1 MLEISKLTTKDLIS
15 DKNFKEIIE
24 ITLTCIDKANVSKA
38 LALLLERKVKESN
51 LKEFPDYLRAY
62 QDLILLLKIEALPL
76 LKDEE
81 VIRFIEEHALEALK
95 HPKFFDKLED
105 KLFLIPIIFRD
116 ELLSKIREALRRN
129 RQRLGKKTL
138 KIIQTRD
145 PQPPLVCVW
154 LLDYDNGFGSG
165 RHSDFERE
173 LYLKESP
180 NPKILNTKEK
190 QLLKKL

>member
-105 KLFLIPIIFRD
+105 KLFLIPIIYRD
-116 ELLSKIREALRRN
+116 ELLSKIREAS
-129 RQRLGKKTL
+129 
-138 KIIQTRD
+138 
-145 PQPPLVCVW
+145 W
-154 LLDYDNGFGSG
+154 LLF
-165 RHSDFERE
+165 
-173 LYLKESP
+173 L
-180 NPKILNTKEK
+180 
-190 QLLKKL
+190 